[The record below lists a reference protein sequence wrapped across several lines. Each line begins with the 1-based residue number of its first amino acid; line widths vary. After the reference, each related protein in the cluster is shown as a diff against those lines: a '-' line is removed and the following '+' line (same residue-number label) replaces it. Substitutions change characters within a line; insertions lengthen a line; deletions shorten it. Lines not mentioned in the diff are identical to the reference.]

1 MSSADAAFTGS
12 IPALYDRHLG
22 PLLFEPYA
30 EDLAERVRLEPARSV
45 LEIAAGTG
53 IVTRALRDALPSEVR
68 IVASD
73 LNAAMLDYA
82 AQRITRGDVTW
93 RQADA
98 MSLPFAD
105 HEFDVV
111 VCQFGAMFFP
121 DRVRAFR
128 EARRVLAPGGRFVL
142 NLWAAIEFNPV
153 PDTVERAVA
162 AAFPGDPPRFLS
174 RTPYGHGD
182 PAVTQAELREAGFS
196 TVAVA
201 VVERSGH
208 AASAFDAAFGF
219 CQGSPLGGEIEARNA
234 GRLDEVTRAAAEAI
248 AARYGDGPFDAP
260 TRAYVYVA
268 RKCVRP

>member
-30 EDLAERVRLEPARSV
+30 ADLAERVRMEPARSV

-73 LNAAMLDYA
+73 LNAPMLDYA
-82 AQRITRGDVTW
+82 AQRTGGEVTW

-98 MSLPFAD
+98 MSLPFAG

-142 NLWAAIEFNPV
+142 NLWAAIAFNPV
-153 PDTVERAVA
+153 PDTVERAAA

-182 PAVTQAELREAGFS
+182 PSVTQAELREAGFS

-201 VVERSGH
+201 VVELSGH
-208 AASAFDAAFGF
+208 AASASDAASGL
-219 CQGSPLGGEIEARNA
+219 CHGSPLRGEIEARDA
-234 GRLDEVTRAAAEAI
+234 GRLEEVTRAAADAV
-248 AARYGDGPFDAP
+248 AGRFGDGPFDAP
-260 TRAYVYVA
+260 MRAYVYVA
-268 RKCVRP
+268 RTCVRP